1 MILYCILSYLI
12 MLGMMIEA
20 QQHDDNFKFPW
31 LIFILAPFTF
41 PMFIGMKLEEKN
53 NNNSNTK

>member
-1 MILYCILSYLI
+1 
-12 MLGMMIEA
+12 MMIEA

-31 LIFILAPFTF
+31 LIFILSPFML
-41 PMFIGMKLEEKN
+41 PLFIGMKLEEKS